1 MNIFN
6 QFSKTA
12 ASGLLFL
19 AKPLHSIARMYA
31 REYRK
36 FFSKNPIR
44 KIVIIAV
51 FLLAIVLFSGW
62 QFMAKVKEVVTD
74 DFNQQ
79 QLVLANHAA
88 EQIKQHIQ
96 TVRKELILLSLSPS
110 IQYYEKSFLP
120 KRMQIAFSSLKQE
133 GAHEIRYLDFTGQ
146 KTYAVS
152 DSRFDILQTDP
163 EDMKYYQWAKESVK
177 RDAILASEVYPLP
190 HGADEQKLVIKIA
203 VPVWQVSVDD
213 SHPVATNSFSGVIV
227 IVIDVTSLIEKLTE
241 GIKSG
246 KTGYAW
252 VIDSNGTFLY
262 HIEKNL
268 IGRNAFEARKEKTPT
283 ISFARINEIQKK
295 MMLTGK
301 EGTSW
306 YVSGWHRGT
315 EGTIKKLIAYSP
327 ILLSD
332 LAETR
337 IWSVAVVAPVS
348 EVEGAIHGIQIQ
360 QFMMQAIL
368 IFIILGGS
376 LTVISLMVRWSSS
389 LEQEVAR
396 QTKELKKSE
405 QRYRSLIENAE
416 DIIFTIDRDGNF
428 ASINRFGSKL
438 LGRSEDQ
445 IIGHNIAEI
454 FSWPTAE
461 MLLQTI
467 KEVYDIK
474 RGRQVT
480 HLIRAGDNDIWL
492 NTNFR
497 RLLDDA
503 GNIYAILGISRN
515 ITERKKMEEQG
526 YYTEKLAS
534 MGTLAAGVAHEINNP
549 LAIILG
555 FTDMLLE
562 KTPLDSENYDMLKTI
577 EGQGH
582 KAKKVVDNLLTFAR
596 TKEHTETS
604 VDINKNI
611 AEVMTVLGN
620 NFLVHKVAINTLDL
634 EQDLPPVKGDP
645 DELQQVFLNLI
656 NNAVYAMKGGGTLSV
671 ETRLVDDG
679 KRIEI
684 RIADTG
690 SGIRKEHRKNIF
702 DPLFTTKKVGDG
714 TGLGLSVSYGIIT
727 RHRGTITFETKTEE
741 ESKEHGTTFIITLP
755 AMLASI
761 GQPNK
766 TA

>member
-1 MNIFN
+1 MNIFKSSPN
-6 QFSKTA
+6 A
-12 ASGLLFL
+12 APSGWLFPF
-19 AKPLHSIARMYA
+19 KPLH
-31 REYRK
+31 K

-44 KIVIIAV
+44 KTVIVS
-51 FLLAIVLFSGW
+51 IVLLTIVLLSGW

-79 QLVLANHAA
+79 QLVLAHHAA

-110 IQYYEKSFLP
+110 IQYYEKSFLL
-120 KRMQIAFSSLKQE
+120 KRMQIAFSSLKEE
-133 GAHEIRYLDFTGQ
+133 GALELRYIDSKGQ
-146 KTYAVS
+146 MTYAVS
-152 DSRFDILQTDP
+152 DSQFDSLRSDP
-163 EDMKYYQWAKESVK
+163 EDMKSHQWSRDNAK
-177 RDAILASEVYPLP
+177 RDDIHASEVYPLP
-190 HGADEQKLVIKIA
+190 HGADDHKLVMKIA

-213 SHPVATNSFSGVIV
+213 SHPVATNKFSGTIV
-227 IVIDVTSLIEKLTE
+227 LVIDVTSLIQKLAE

-262 HIEKNL
+262 HIEKTL
-268 IGRNAFEARKEKTPT
+268 IGRNAFEARKEKMPT

-306 YVSGWHRGT
+306 YISGWHRGQ
-315 EGTIKKLIAYSP
+315 EGTMKKLIAYSP
-327 ILLSD
+327 IVLSD

-337 IWSVAVVAPVS
+337 IWSVAVVAPIS
-348 EVEGAIHGIQIQ
+348 EVEGTIHGIQIQ

-389 LEQEVAR
+389 LQQEVSR

-416 DIIFTIDRDGNF
+416 DIIFTIDQEGNF
-428 ASINRFGSKL
+428 ASINRYGAKL

-445 IIGHNIAEI
+445 IIGHNITGI

-461 MLLQTI
+461 ILLQTI
-467 KEVYDIK
+467 KEVYDMK
-474 RGRQVT
+474 RGKQVT
-480 HLIRAGDNDIWL
+480 HLIRVGDKEIWL

-497 RLLDDA
+497 RLLDDS

-562 KTPLDSENYDMLKTI
+562 KTPPDSEYHDILKTI

-596 TKEHTETS
+596 TKEHTEIS

-611 AEVMTVLGN
+611 AEVLTVLSN
-620 NFLVHKVAINTLDL
+620 NLLVHKVAINTLDL
-634 EQDLPPVKGDP
+634 GQDLPPVNGDP

-656 NNAVYAMKGGGTLSV
+656 NNAVYAMKGGGTISV
-671 ETRLVDDG
+671 STRLLDDG
-679 KRIEI
+679 KWIEI
-684 RIADTG
+684 RVSDTG
-690 SGIRKEHRKNIF
+690 SGIMKEHRKNIF

-727 RHRGTITFETKTEE
+727 RHRGTITFQTKTEE

-755 AMLASI
+755 AMADSNDQQ
-761 GQPNK
+761 GKN
-766 TA
+766 A

>member
-1 MNIFN
+1 MNIFDP
-6 QFSKTA
+6 SSSVSA
-12 ASGLLFL
+12 PGWLFFL
-19 AKPLHSIARMYA
+19 KPLHKY
-31 REYRK
+31 
-36 FFSKNPIR
+36 FSKHPIR
-44 KIVIIAV
+44 KTVIIATT
-51 FLLAIVLFSGW
+51 LLAIILLSGW
-62 QFMAKVKEVVTD
+62 QFMAKVKEVVTE

-79 QLVLANHAA
+79 QLVLARHAA
-88 EQIKQHIQ
+88 EQIKHHIE
-96 TVRKELILLSLSPS
+96 TARKELVLLAFSPS
-110 IQYYEKSFLP
+110 VQYYEKSFMP
-120 KRMQIAFSSLKQE
+120 KRMQIAFSSLRQE
-133 GAHEIRYLDFTGQ
+133 GALELRYIDATGQ
-146 KTYAVS
+146 KTYTVS
-152 DSRFDILQTDP
+152 GSEFATVPTDP
-163 EDMKYYQWAKESVK
+163 EDAKFHHWAKDSLK
-177 RDAILASEVYPLP
+177 RYGILASEVYPLP
-190 HGADEQKLVIKIA
+190 QSSDGQRLVMKIA

-213 SHPVATNSFSGVIV
+213 SHPVATGRFSGTIV
-227 IVIDVTSLIEKLTE
+227 IVMDVTTLIQNLTS

-268 IGRNAFEARKEKTPT
+268 IGRNAFEARKEKMPT

-306 YVSGWHRGT
+306 YVSGWHRGK

-327 ILLSD
+327 IVLTD

-337 IWSVAVVAPVS
+337 TWSVAVVAPVS
-348 EVEGAIHGIQIQ
+348 EVEGAIHGIQIR
-360 QFMMQAIL
+360 QFMMQVVL
-368 IFIILGGS
+368 IFIILAGS

-389 LEQEVAR
+389 LQQEVAR
-396 QTKELKKSE
+396 QTRELMKSE

-416 DIIFTIDRDGNF
+416 DIIFTIDREGNL
-428 ASINRFGSKL
+428 ASINTYGARL
-438 LGRSEDQ
+438 LARSEDQ
-445 IIGHNIAEI
+445 IIGHNITEI

-480 HLIRAGDNDIWL
+480 HLIRVGEKDLWL

-562 KTPLDSENYDMLKTI
+562 KTPPESESFDILKTI

-611 AEVMTVLGN
+611 AEVLTVLGN
-620 NFLVHKVAINTLDL
+620 NLLVRKVAINTLDL
-634 EQDLPPVKGDP
+634 KEKLPPVKGDP
-645 DELQQVFLNLI
+645 DELQQVFLNII
-656 NNAVYAMKGGGTLSV
+656 NNAVYAMKGGGKLSV
-671 ETRLVDDG
+671 ATGLSEDE
-679 KRIEI
+679 KRVEV
-684 RIADTG
+684 RISDTG
-690 SGIRKEHRKNIF
+690 GGIKKEHRKNIF

-727 RHRGTITFETKTEE
+727 RHRGTITFETKTAE
-741 ESKEHGTTFIITLP
+741 ESETPGTTFIITLP
-755 AMLASI
+755 AMPETK
-761 GQPNK
+761 GTREK

>member
-1 MNIFN
+1 MPANDLSPSGTT
-6 QFSKTA
+6 FSRRAGLFFDFLYRSLSYHPKRKVA
-12 ASGLLFL
+12 ILSAVYLGVVLLF
-19 AKPLHSIARMYA
+19 
-31 REYRK
+31 
-36 FFSKNPIR
+36 
-44 KIVIIAV
+44 
-51 FLLAIVLFSGW
+51 GW
-62 QFMAKVKEVVTD
+62 QFTAKVKEVVTD

-79 QLVLANHAA
+79 QLVLARHAA

-96 TVRKELILLSLSPS
+96 TIRKELTLLSLSPS
-110 IQYYEKSFLP
+110 IQYYEKSFLH
-120 KRMQIAFSSLKQE
+120 KRMQIAFSSLKEE
-133 GAHEIRYLDFTGQ
+133 GALELRYLDSAGQ
-146 KTYAVS
+146 MIHSVS
-152 DSRFDILQTDP
+152 DPEFDSLRTDP
-163 EDMKYYQWAKESVK
+163 EDMKAHQWAKESMK
-177 RDAILASEVYPLP
+177 RDAIHASEVYPLP
-190 HGADEQKLVIKIA
+190 HGAEDQKLVMRIA

-213 SHPVATNSFSGVIV
+213 AHPVATNKFSGTLVL
-227 IVIDVTSLIEKLTE
+227 VIDVTSMIQKLTE

-268 IGRNAFEARKEKTPT
+268 IGRNAFEARREKMST

-306 YVSGWHRGT
+306 YVSGWHRGQ
-315 EGTIKKLIAYSP
+315 EGTINKLIAYSP
-327 ILLSD
+327 IVLSD

-337 IWSVAVVAPVS
+337 SWSVAVVAPIS
-348 EVEGAIHGIQIQ
+348 EVEEAIHNIQIR
-360 QFMMQAIL
+360 QFLFQF
-368 IFIILGGS
+368 FIISIILLGALS
-376 LTVISLMVRWSSS
+376 LISVMAKWSTS
-389 LEQEVAR
+389 LKREVAVR
-396 QTKELKKSE
+396 TTELKKSE
-405 QRYRSLIENAE
+405 QKYRSLIENAE
-416 DIIFTIDRDGNF
+416 DIIFTIDREGKLL
-428 ASINRFGSKL
+428 SINRYGAKL

-467 KEVYDIK
+467 REVYDIK

-480 HLIRAGDNDIWL
+480 HLIRVGEKDVWL

-555 FTDMLLE
+555 FTDMLLD
-562 KTPLDSENYDMLKTI
+562 KMPPDSEYHDILKTI

-611 AEVMTVLGN
+611 VEVLTVLGN
-620 NFLVHKVAINTLDL
+620 NLLVRKVAINTLDL
-634 EQDLPPVKGDP
+634 GQDLPPVKGDP
-645 DELQQVFLNLI
+645 DELQQVFLNII
-656 NNAVYAMKGGGTLSV
+656 NNAVYAMKGGGTLSLS
-671 ETRLVDDG
+671 TRLVEDG
-679 KRIEI
+679 KWIEVRIS
-684 RIADTG
+684 DTG

-727 RHRGTITFETKTEE
+727 RHRGTITFETKTAE

-755 AMLASI
+755 VLQTASGSEQRSI
-761 GQPNK
+761 
-766 TA
+766 

>member
-6 QFSKTA
+6 RTSNA
-12 ASGLLFL
+12 APSGRHNSF
-19 AKPLHSIARMYA
+19 KPLNKY
-31 REYRK
+31 
-36 FFSKNPIR
+36 FSKNPIR
-44 KIVIIAV
+44 KTVIISV
-51 FLLAIVLFSGW
+51 VLLTIVLLSGW

-79 QLVLANHAA
+79 QLVLARHAA

-96 TVRKELILLSLSPS
+96 TVHKELLLLSLSPS
-110 IQYYEKSFLP
+110 VQYYEKSFLP
-120 KRMQIAFSSLKQE
+120 KRMQIAFSSLRQE
-133 GAHEIRYLDFTGQ
+133 GAIAIRYIDSTGQ
-146 KTYAVS
+146 QSYTVT

-163 EDMKYYQWAKESVK
+163 EDMKYYQWAKDSVK

-190 HGADEQKLVIKIA
+190 QGNDEQLLVMKIA

-213 SHPVATNSFSGVIV
+213 SHPVATDKFAGSIV
-227 IVIDVTSLIEKLTE
+227 IVIDVTSLIQKLTE

-268 IGRNAFEARKEKTPT
+268 IGRNAFEARKEKMST

-306 YVSGWHRGT
+306 YVSGWHRGK
-315 EGTIKKLIAYSP
+315 EGIIKKLIAYSP
-327 ILLSD
+327 IVLSD

-348 EVEGAIHGIQIQ
+348 EVEGAIHGIQIR
-360 QFMMQAIL
+360 QFMMQGVL
-368 IFIILGGS
+368 IFIILAGS

-389 LEQEVAR
+389 LQQEVSR

-405 QRYRSLIENAE
+405 QRYRSLVENAE
-416 DIIFTIDRDGNF
+416 DIIFTIDREGNF
-428 ASINRFGSKL
+428 ASINRYGSKL
-438 LGRSEDQ
+438 LGRPEDQ

-480 HLIRAGDNDIWL
+480 HLIRVGEKEIWL

-549 LAIILG
+549 IAIILG

-562 KTPLDSENYDMLKTI
+562 KTPPDSENHDILKTI
-577 EGQGH
+577 EGQGY

-596 TKEHTETS
+596 TKEHTETT

-611 AEVMTVLGN
+611 TEVLTVLGN
-620 NFLVHKVAINTLDL
+620 NLLVRKVSINALDL
-634 EQDLPPVKGDP
+634 GQDLPPVKGDP
-645 DELQQVFLNLI
+645 DELQQVFLNII
-656 NNAVYAMKGGGTLSV
+656 NNAVYAMKGGGMLSV
-671 ETRLVDDG
+671 STRAVKEG
-679 KRIEI
+679 KWIEI
-684 RIADTG
+684 RITDTG

-727 RHRGTITFETKTEE
+727 RHRGTITFDTKTAD
-741 ESKEHGTTFIITLP
+741 ESESPGTTFIITLP
-755 AMLASI
+755 AMPDSKDPRGKNA
-761 GQPNK
+761 
-766 TA
+766 

>member
-6 QFSKTA
+6 RSSSAAFSA
-12 ASGLLFL
+12 RLFSF
-19 AKPLHSIARMYA
+19 KPLHKY
-31 REYRK
+31 
-36 FFSKNPIR
+36 FSRNPIR
-44 KIVIIAV
+44 KTVIIASV
-51 FLLAIVLFSGW
+51 LLSIVLLSGW
-62 QFMAKVKEVVTD
+62 QFMAKVREIVTE

-79 QLVLANHAA
+79 QLVLARHAA
-88 EQIKQHIQ
+88 EQIKQHIE
-96 TVRKELILLSLSPS
+96 TAHKELVLLSLSPS

-133 GAHEIRYLDFTGQ
+133 GTLEIRYIDATGQ
-146 KTYAVS
+146 QTHAVS
-152 DSRFDILQTDP
+152 DSRFDILKTDP
-163 EDMKYYQWAKESVK
+163 EDIKYYQWAKGSVK
-177 RDAILASEVYPLP
+177 RSAILASEVYPLHLGP
-190 HGADEQKLVIKIA
+190 DEQKLVMKIA

-213 SHPVATNSFSGVIV
+213 AHPVATDKFSGAIV
-227 IVIDVTSLIEKLTE
+227 IVIDVTALIQKLTE

-306 YVSGWHRGT
+306 YVSGWHRGK

-327 ILLSD
+327 IVLSD

-348 EVEGAIHGIQIQ
+348 EVEGAIHGIQIR

-368 IFIILGGS
+368 IVIILAGS
-376 LTVISLMVRWSSS
+376 LTVISLMVRWSTS
-389 LEQEVAR
+389 LQSEVSR

-405 QRYRSLIENAE
+405 QRYRSLVENAE
-416 DIIFTIDRDGNF
+416 DIIFTIDREGNF
-428 ASINRFGSKL
+428 ASINRYGAKL
-438 LGRSEDQ
+438 LGKSEEQ
-445 IIGHNIAEI
+445 IIGLNIADI

-474 RGRQVT
+474 RGRLVT
-480 HLIRAGDNDIWL
+480 HLIRVGEKDIWL

-515 ITERKKMEEQG
+515 ITDRKKMEEQG

-562 KTPLDSENYDMLKTI
+562 KTPTDSEHHDILKTI
-577 EGQGH
+577 EGQGL
-582 KAKKVVDNLLTFAR
+582 KAKKVVDNLLAFAR

-611 AEVMTVLGN
+611 SEVLTMLGN
-620 NFLVHKVAINTLDL
+620 NLLVHKVSINTLDL
-634 EQDLPPVKGDP
+634 GQNLPPVKGDP
-645 DELQQVFLNLI
+645 DELQQVFLNII
-656 NNAVYAMKGGGTLSV
+656 NNAVYATKGGGTISIS
-671 ETRLVDDG
+671 TRLLVED

-684 RIADTG
+684 RITDTG
-690 SGIRKEHRKNIF
+690 SGIRNEHRKNIF

-755 AMLASI
+755 VL
-761 GQPNK
+761 Q
-766 TA
+766 TAPRSEQRSV

>member
-1 MNIFN
+1 MNLFN
-6 QFSKTA
+6 RSSNAA
-12 ASGLLFL
+12 ASGWLHLF
-19 AKPLHSIARMYA
+19 KPLHKY
-31 REYRK
+31 
-36 FFSKNPIR
+36 FSKNPIR
-44 KIVIIAV
+44 KTVVIALV
-51 FLLAIVLFSGW
+51 LLTIVLLSGW
-62 QFMAKVKEVVTD
+62 QFMAKVKEVVTE

-79 QLVLANHAA
+79 QLVLARHAA

-96 TVRKELILLSLSPS
+96 TIRKELVLLSLSPS

-120 KRMQIAFSSLKQE
+120 KRMQIAFSSLNQE
-133 GAHEIRYLDFTGQ
+133 GALELRYINSSAQ
-146 KTYAVS
+146 QTYTVR
-152 DSRFDILQTDP
+152 DSRFEILQADA
-163 EDMKYYQWAKESVK
+163 DDLKYFQWAKESVK
-177 RDAILASEVYPLP
+177 RDAILASEVYPLQL
-190 HGADEQKLVIKIA
+190 GTEDRKLVMKIA
-203 VPVWQVSVDD
+203 VPVWQISVDD
-213 SHPVATNSFSGVIV
+213 AHPVAANKFSGALVIV
-227 IVIDVTSLIEKLTE
+227 VDVTALIQNLAE

-252 VIDSNGTFLY
+252 AIDSNGTFLY

-268 IGRNAFEARKEKTPT
+268 IGRNAFEARKEKMPT
-283 ISFARINEIQKK
+283 ISFVRINEIQKK

-306 YVSGWHRGT
+306 YVSGWHRGK

-332 LAETR
+332 LAESRT
-337 IWSVAVVAPVS
+337 WSVAVVAPVS
-348 EVEGAIHGIQIQ
+348 EVEGAIHGIQIR

-368 IFIILGGS
+368 IFIIMAGS

-389 LEQEVAR
+389 LQQEVSR

-416 DIIFTIDRDGNF
+416 DIIFTIDREGNF
-428 ASINRFGSKL
+428 ASINRYGAKL
-438 LGRSEDQ
+438 LGRADDQ

-480 HLIRAGDNDIWL
+480 HLIRVGEKDIWL

-562 KTPLDSENYDMLKTI
+562 KTPQDSENYDILKTI

-604 VDINKNI
+604 VEINKNI
-611 AEVMTVLGN
+611 AEVLTVIGN
-620 NFLVHKVAINTLDL
+620 NLLIHKVSINTLDL
-634 EQDLPPVKGDP
+634 GQDLPRVKGDP
-645 DELQQVFLNLI
+645 DELQQVFLNII
-656 NNAVYAMKGGGTLSV
+656 NNAVYAMKGGGMLSLS
-671 ETRLVDDG
+671 TRLVEDG
-679 KRIEI
+679 RRIEI
-684 RIADTG
+684 RISDTG

-727 RHRGTITFETKTEE
+727 RHRGTLTFETKTED
-741 ESKEHGTTFIITLP
+741 ESEEHGTTFVITLP
-755 AMLASI
+755 AMLDSK
-761 GQPNK
+761 GPREK

>member
-1 MNIFN
+1 MNIFKSSPN
-6 QFSKTA
+6 SA
-12 ASGLLFL
+12 PSGWLFPF
-19 AKPLHSIARMYA
+19 KPLH
-31 REYRK
+31 K

-44 KIVIIAV
+44 KTVIVAIV
-51 FLLAIVLFSGW
+51 LLAIVLLSGW

-79 QLVLANHAA
+79 QLVLAHHAA

-110 IQYYEKSFLP
+110 MQYYEKSFLL
-120 KRMQIAFSSLKQE
+120 KRMQIAFSSLKEE
-133 GAHEIRYLDFTGQ
+133 GALELRYIDSKGQ
-146 KTYAVS
+146 MTYAVS
-152 DSRFDILQTDP
+152 ESQFDSLRSDP
-163 EDMKYYQWAKESVK
+163 EDMKSHQWSKDNAK
-177 RDAILASEVYPLP
+177 RDDIHASEVYPLP
-190 HGADEQKLVIKIA
+190 HGADDHKLVMKIA

-213 SHPVATNSFSGVIV
+213 SHPVATNKFSGTIV
-227 IVIDVTSLIEKLTE
+227 LVIDVTSLIQKLAE

-262 HIEKNL
+262 HIEKTL
-268 IGRNAFEARKEKTPT
+268 IGRNAFEARKEKMST

-306 YVSGWHRGT
+306 YISGWHRGQ
-315 EGTIKKLIAYSP
+315 EGTMKKLIAYSP
-327 ILLSD
+327 IVLSD

-348 EVEGAIHGIQIQ
+348 EVEGTIHGIQIQ
-360 QFMMQAIL
+360 QFVMQAIL

-389 LEQEVAR
+389 LQQEVSR

-416 DIIFTIDRDGNF
+416 DIIFTIDKEGNF
-428 ASINRFGSKL
+428 ASINRYGAKL

-445 IIGHNIAEI
+445 IIGHNITGI
-454 FSWPTAE
+454 FSWPTSE

-467 KEVYDIK
+467 REVYDMK
-474 RGRQVT
+474 RGKQVT
-480 HLIRAGDNDIWL
+480 HLIRIGEKEIWL

-515 ITERKKMEEQG
+515 ITERKKMEAQG

-562 KTPLDSENYDMLKTI
+562 KTPPDSEYHDILKTI

-596 TKEHTETS
+596 TKEHTEIS

-611 AEVMTVLGN
+611 AEVLTVLSN
-620 NFLVHKVAINTLDL
+620 NLLVHKVAINTLDL
-634 EQDLPPVKGDP
+634 GQDLPPVNGDP

-656 NNAVYAMKGGGTLSV
+656 NNAVYAMKGGGTISV
-671 ETRLVDDG
+671 STRLLDDG
-679 KRIEI
+679 KWIEI
-684 RIADTG
+684 RVSDTG
-690 SGIRKEHRKNIF
+690 SGIMKEHRKNIF

-727 RHRGTITFETKTEE
+727 RHRGTITFQTKTEE

-755 AMLASI
+755 AMADSNDQQ
-761 GQPNK
+761 GKN
-766 TA
+766 A

>member
-1 MNIFN
+1 MKLFN
-6 QFSKTA
+6 LSSSVGHFFDFLYRSLSYHPKRNVA
-12 ASGLLFL
+12 IISAVYLVVVLLF
-19 AKPLHSIARMYA
+19 
-31 REYRK
+31 
-36 FFSKNPIR
+36 
-44 KIVIIAV
+44 
-51 FLLAIVLFSGW
+51 GW
-62 QFMAKVKEVVTD
+62 QFTAKVKEVVTD

-79 QLVLANHAA
+79 QLVLARHAA

-96 TVRKELILLSLSPS
+96 TVNKELVRLSLSPS
-110 IQYYEKSFLP
+110 IQYHEKSFLSR
-120 KRMQIAFSSLKQE
+120 RMNIAFSSLQEE
-133 GAHEIRYLDFTGQ
+133 GALELRYLDSAGQ
-146 KTYAVS
+146 MIFAVS
-152 DSRFDILQTDP
+152 DPQFDSLRTDP
-163 EDMKYYQWAKESVK
+163 EDIKSHQWAKESVK
-177 RDAILASEVYPLP
+177 RDAIHASEVYPLP
-190 HGADEQKLVIKIA
+190 HGDEDQKLVMKIA
-203 VPVWQVSVDD
+203 VPVWQISVDKA
-213 SHPVATNSFSGVIV
+213 HPVATNKFSGTIV
-227 IVIDVTSLIEKLTE
+227 IVMDVTALIQKLTE

-268 IGRNAFEARKEKTPT
+268 IGRNAFEARKEKMST

-301 EGTSW
+301 EGASW
-306 YVSGWHRGT
+306 YVSGWHRGK

-327 ILLSD
+327 IVLSD

-337 IWSVAVVAPVS
+337 VWSVAVVAPVS
-348 EVEGAIHGIQIQ
+348 EVEEAIHNIQIR
-360 QFMMQAIL
+360 QFLFQF
-368 IFIILGGS
+368 FIISIILFGALS
-376 LTVISLMVRWSSS
+376 LISVMAKWSTALK
-389 LEQEVAR
+389 LEVSR

-416 DIIFTIDRDGNF
+416 DIIFTIDREGNF
-428 ASINRFGSKL
+428 ASINGYGAKL

-480 HLIRAGDNDIWL
+480 HLIRVGEKDIWL

-562 KTPLDSENYDMLKTI
+562 KTPENSEHYDILKTI
-577 EGQGH
+577 EKQGH

-611 AEVMTVLGN
+611 TEVLTVLGN
-620 NFLVHKVAINTLDL
+620 NLLVRKVAINTLEL
-634 EQDLPPVKGDP
+634 AQNLPPVKGDP
-645 DELQQVFLNLI
+645 DELQQVFLNII
-656 NNAVYAMKGGGTLSV
+656 NNAVYAMKKGGTLSV
-671 ETRLVDDG
+671 STRLVDNG
-679 KRIEI
+679 KWVEI
-684 RIADTG
+684 RISDTG

-727 RHRGTITFETKTEE
+727 RHRGIITFDTKTAE
-741 ESKEHGTTFIITLP
+741 ESDSPGTTFMISLP
-755 AMLASI
+755 VMSDAKD
-761 GQPNK
+761 QREK
-766 TA
+766 TT